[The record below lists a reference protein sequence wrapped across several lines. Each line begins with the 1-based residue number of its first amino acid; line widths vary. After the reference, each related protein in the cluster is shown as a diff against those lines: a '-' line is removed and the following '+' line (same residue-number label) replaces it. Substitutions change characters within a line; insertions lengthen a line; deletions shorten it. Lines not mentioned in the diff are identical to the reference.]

1 MTSVN
6 QPFLPS
12 VEPVSA
18 RTPHSPSPSG
28 QSGNLYIA
36 DDNAEFAAFVTR
48 VASREG
54 WGTTSCKNGLE
65 LIEELEANQGPA
77 IVFVD
82 LMMPEMDGI
91 EVIKR
96 LAKMNANLHVRFV
109 TGGAMSN
116 VDAAEKI
123 AHGYGLSVGPS
134 LLKPLT
140 MDELKVE
147 LLKELVSFEKMKMEH
162 CEQQ

>member
-1 MTSVN
+1 
-6 QPFLPS
+6 
-12 VEPVSA
+12 
-18 RTPHSPSPSG
+18 
-28 QSGNLYIA
+28 
-36 DDNAEFAAFVTR
+36 
-48 VASREG
+48 
-54 WGTTSCKNGLE
+54 
-65 LIEELEANQGPA
+65 
-77 IVFVD
+77 
-82 LMMPEMDGI
+82 
-91 EVIKR
+91 
-96 LAKMNANLHVRFV
+96 
-109 TGGAMSN
+109 MSN